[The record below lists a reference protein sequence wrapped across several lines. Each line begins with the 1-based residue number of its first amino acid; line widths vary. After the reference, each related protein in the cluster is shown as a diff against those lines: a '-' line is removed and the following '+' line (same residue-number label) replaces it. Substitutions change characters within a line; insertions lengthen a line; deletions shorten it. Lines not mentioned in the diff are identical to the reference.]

1 LSAATVGTA
10 QATELVHGPLATGL
24 PVVLTCDCN
33 AAPGSA
39 TYTAFTGAGLQDSWM
54 QAQTGEPGYTC
65 CQNPALLNPASTL
78 AARIDNIFNRGGGLT
93 AGDAEVVGADP
104 GDRTTPSGFWRSDH
118 AGLFAEL
125 QQN

>member
-1 LSAATVGTA
+1 
-10 QATELVHGPLATGL
+10 
-24 PVVLTCDCN
+24 
-33 AAPGSA
+33 
-39 TYTAFTGAGLQDSWM
+39 M

-65 CQNPALLNPASTL
+65 CQSPALPNPASTP
-78 AARIDNIFNRGGGLT
+78 AARIDSIFSRGGGLA

-104 GDRTTPSGFWRSDH
+104 GDRATPSGFWPSDH